1 MPLPTDLPKF
11 LFCEPDPETDH
22 DDVLGYA
29 LHLHEPA
36 CLTRFHENGD
46 GAIEGNLVRWFTDQ
60 SQFITKQLE
69 AGIEPATT
77 LARLMREAGDFMR
90 ECLD

>member
-1 MPLPTDLPKF
+1 MPDPVLPKF
-11 LFCEPDPETDH
+11 LFCEPDPDTDL
-22 DDVLGYA
+22 DDVLGYV

-36 CLTRFHENGD
+36 CLARFHQNED
-46 GAIEGNLVRWFTDQ
+46 GLIEGTLVRWFTDQ
-60 SQFITKQLE
+60 GQFISRQLE
-69 AGIEPATT
+69 AGIEPAGT